1 MSVYIYLVQHAQA
14 KKEVVEYMMNIK
26 NDYEILIPKPKN
38 KNSIHPL
45 FVIYSKNVCYLIEKN
60 LKMKKY
66 KVFDLIKKAKV
77 KYVKNIPNFEK
88 VFLT

>member
-1 MSVYIYLVQHAQA
+1 
-14 KKEVVEYMMNIK
+14 MMNIK
-26 NDYEILIPKPKN
+26 NDYEILIPKN

-45 FVIYSKNVCYLIEKN
+45 FAIYSKNVCYLIERN

-66 KVFDLIKKAKV
+66 KVFDLIKKANV

-88 VFLT
+88 VFLI